1 MAMQEASRSSGT
13 KPSATEP
20 MIGDTFVNLPGSHH
34 VHDRRQP
41 WEYWQTR
48 IRHNLKIEMCHTA
61 WFLISY
67 LLTAINMQS
76 KGIIFLINSH
86 DSIQKDLLIQRNMTV
101 SMLGVLPGVDVQVK
115 QKPNNKL
122 KEEEPFQQEAP
133 GLNDRQ
139 TAWKESVASS
149 SCIDSSVHTTPSME
163 PLLSVIQRHQV
174 LQRTASPC
182 TRIRVR
188 VRR

>member
-1 MAMQEASRSSGT
+1 MLFSSYSMHHLYMSVLASQHDELCEHQGMAMQEASPSSGT

-20 MIGDTFVNLPGSHH
+20 MTGDTFVNLPGSHH

-41 WEYWQTR
+41 QDYRQTR

-86 DSIQKDLLIQRNMTV
+86 DSIQKDLKIRRDMTV
-101 SMLGVLPGVDVQVK
+101 SILGVLPRGKCSSQAEANQQVEGRGTF
-115 QKPNNKL
+115 PARSTGF
-122 KEEEPFQQEAP
+122 E
-133 GLNDRQ
+133 
-139 TAWKESVASS
+139 
-149 SCIDSSVHTTPSME
+149 
-163 PLLSVIQRHQV
+163 
-174 LQRTASPC
+174 
-182 TRIRVR
+182 
-188 VRR
+188 